1 VIELNSKKFHS
12 TVKWRRVRNGI
23 NRVFENGL
31 WCEDK
36 EVVKAKVRDF
46 FRTRFDEELGL

>member
-1 VIELNSKKFHS
+1 M
-12 TVKWRRVRNGI
+12 RNGI
-23 NRVFENGL
+23 NGVFENGL